1 MPSKFPIV
9 LASDHAGY
17 QLKEQ
22 LSAWLAKAGYAV
34 HDCTPTYRRDDD
46 YPGQAEAASRAVER
60 IPQAKVILVCSSGAG
75 IAMAANRFP
84 WMRVVQATDPVVIKM
99 SRTDEDANGL
109 ALSSKRLNFA
119 AAIKLARV
127 FLQARPSVA
136 SRHQRR
142 QRQLAKLP

>member
-1 MPSKFPIV
+1 MPTKFPIV

-46 YPGQAEAASRAVER
+46 YPGQAAAASRAVER
-60 IPQAKVILVCSSGAG
+60 IPQAKVVLVCGSGAG

-84 WMRVVQATDPVVIKM
+84 WMRVVQATDPAVIKM
-99 SRTDEDANGL
+99 ARADEDANGL
-109 ALSSKRLNFA
+109 ALSSRQLNLSA
-119 AAIKLARV
+119 AVKLVQV
-127 FLQARPSVA
+127 FLKVKSSVA
-136 SRHQRR
+136 SRHRRR
-142 QRQLAKLP
+142 QRQLTKLP